1 MNTKVTARHF
11 DLTPELKER
20 AEEEIASLTRYFDRI
35 ISAEFIF
42 DAERH
47 RRSAELKVK
56 VYNQTIAAKSETD
69 DIYTAMGA
77 SMDKVKVQLK
87 KYKGKL
93 KEHKQDEIAEVTES
107 ATKPTTDVDEVEM

>member
-1 MNTKVTARHF
+1 
-11 DLTPELKER
+11 
-20 AEEEIASLTRYFDRI
+20 
-35 ISAEFIF
+35 
-42 DAERH
+42 
-47 RRSAELKVK
+47 LKVK

-93 KEHKQDEIAEVTES
+93 KEHKQDEIADVTES
-107 ATKPTTDVDEVEM
+107 LTKPSTDVDEVEI